1 MRSSSGCPTGAAT
14 RSEGLSRILLCYFVS
29 KGFERAGLFGEAVFP
44 LNEPVRHGHRRPTSR
59 AAVCVLVLLASALVC
74 GCAALRGP
82 YAKRNIERDLATVEP
97 GTLTV
102 ACDFASPPM
111 DFVDSDGERRD
122 FEYELVSEVAD
133 RLGLDVE
140 FSQCADLPAVE
151 SAVAGR
157 AVDMGAS
164 ALSLDDFGGAFSGLD
179 AGSPYMAVGRDVV
192 VPRERP
198 FKGVEQ
204 LNDPGCTVVVQGG
217 SPNEAWVRET
227 LPRAAVVPMDDA
239 VQGLTGVANGTY
251 TAAVYDDVSATY
263 LLNSMFGTLMVGHHQ
278 DDVSRYCFAFSSED
292 PAVREAVDEALAALE
307 EDGFVASLEAKW
319 FGSPLA

>member
-1 MRSSSGCPTGAAT
+1 M
-14 RSEGLSRILLCYFVS
+14 
-29 KGFERAGLFGEAVFP
+29 FGEAVFP
-44 LNEPVRHGHRRPTSR
+44 LGEPVRHGHRRPTPR
-59 AAVCVLVLLASALVC
+59 TALCVLVILAGTLLC
-74 GCAALRGP
+74 GCAALQGP
-82 YAKRNIERDLATVEP
+82 FAKRNIERDLSTVEP

-111 DFVDSDGERRD
+111 DFVDSDGQRRG
-122 FEYELVSEVAD
+122 FEYELVAEVAD
-133 RLGLDVE
+133 RLGLDLE
-140 FSQCADLPAVE
+140 FRRCEDLPAVE
-151 SAVAGR
+151 SAVADR
-157 AVDMGAS
+157 AADMAAS
-164 ALSLDDFGGAFSGLD
+164 ALSHDDFGGSVSSLE
-179 AGSPYMAVGRDVV
+179 AGSPYMSVGRDVV

-204 LNDPGCTVVVQGG
+204 LNDPACTVVVQGG

-227 LPRAAVVPMDDA
+227 LLKAAVVPVDNA

-251 TAAVYDDVSATY
+251 SAAVYDDVSATY

-292 PAVREAVDEALAALE
+292 PAVREAVDDALAALE